1 MNPAQ
6 WDGTRKLAAVA
17 VVPAL
22 LLGGAVMNTS
32 VLVVDVQTPDSPHL
46 VLPVP
51 MPLARA
57 GLAFAPDEA
66 GRVEAPELAHH
77 LPEAKKAV
85 AALREAPDG
94 VFVEVHEGDE
104 HVRITG
110 EDDILRVSVIDGSRT
125 TVDVR
130 LPLAAVEEALDAYDV
145 EEGSFD
151 TSDLIAAL
159 GSGPGGELVHVLDG
173 GDEVSIRLW

>member
-1 MNPAQ
+1 MNPAE

-17 VVPAL
+17 IVPAL

-46 VLPVP
+46 VVPVP

-66 GRVEAPELAHH
+66 KRVQVPELAEH

-94 VFVEVHEGDE
+94 LFVEVHDGDE
-104 HVRITG
+104 HVRITKEG
-110 EDDILRVSVIDGSRT
+110 DVLRVRVIDGSRT
-125 TVDVR
+125 NVNVR
-130 LPLAAVEEALDAYDV
+130 FPLAAAAEALEAYDV
-145 EEGSFD
+145 EDRSFD
-151 TSDLIAAL
+151 TSDLVAAL

-173 GDEVSIRLW
+173 EDEVSIRMW

>member
-1 MNPAQ
+1 MNPAE

-22 LLGGAVMNTS
+22 LLGGAVVNTS
-32 VLVVDVQTPDSPHL
+32 VLVVDVQTPDGPHL

-57 GLAFAPDEA
+57 GLTFAPDA
-66 GRVEAPELAHH
+66 AKRVEVPELAEH

-85 AALREAPDG
+85 AALRQAPDG
-94 VFVEVHEGDE
+94 VFVEVHDGDE
-104 HVRITG
+104 HVRISG
-110 EDDILRVSVIDGSRT
+110 EDDILRVHVVDGSRT

-130 LPLAAVEEALDAYDV
+130 FPLAAAEAALDAYDV
-145 EEGSFD
+145 EHGSFD
-151 TSDLIAAL
+151 TSDLVAAL
-159 GSGPGGELVHVLDG
+159 GSAPGGDLVHVLDG
-173 GDEVSIRLW
+173 EDEVSIRMW

>member
-22 LLGGAVMNTS
+22 LLGGAAMNTS

-66 GRVEAPELAHH
+66 KRVQAPELADH

-85 AALREAPDG
+85 AVLREAPDG
-94 VFVEVHEGDE
+94 VFVGVRDGDE
-104 HVRITG
+104 HVKITK
-110 EDDILRVSVIDGSRT
+110 EDDILRVHVIDGSRT

-130 LPLAAVEEALDAYDV
+130 FPLAAAAEALEAYDV
-145 EEGSFD
+145 EEGSFA
-151 TSDLIAAL
+151 TSDLVAAL

-173 GDEVSIRLW
+173 EDEVSIRMW